1 MNFISSFIHRR
12 IAHRPNLLK
21 IVHNIGWLFFDKILR
36 MGVGFFVGV
45 WIVRYLGP
53 EQFGLLSLV
62 TAFVGLFGAFA
73 ALGLQGIVVRD
84 IVRNPDSAFET
95 LGTAAILQ
103 LIGGTAA
110 YLIVLVVIAYMRPDD
125 SIARSIVAILGST
138 MLLKASEISVY
149 WFESKVSSKYT
160 VWVQNGVFLVF
171 ATVKV
176 ILILQQA
183 SLIDF
188 VWIMLAEAVLVA
200 IILLGVMSK
209 YGLLLTKLRVS
220 IKRAKSLLKDSWPLL
235 LAGISV
241 TIYMKIDQ
249 IMLGYMIGDEVVG
262 IYSAASRISEV
273 WYFIPGAFVAS
284 TFPAILESKK
294 RSEKQYYERL
304 QKLYDLVVVISLVVM
319 LPMVFLSTYIVNLL
333 FGEAYSGAGI
343 ILSIHICS
351 TIFVS
356 LGLAS
361 GAWFTAENRQVL
373 ILQRTASGAVLN
385 VALNLFL
392 IPNFGA
398 IGAAIATVTSQAVST
413 LFFDGLQIETRRIFF
428 MKLKAMNPLRLH
440 NIFY

>member
-1 MNFISSFIHRR
+1 M
-12 IAHRPNLLK
+12 
-21 IVHNIGWLFFDKILR
+21 
-36 MGVGFFVGV
+36 GFFVGV

-53 EQFGLLSLV
+53 EQFGLLSFAI
-62 TAFVGLFGAFA
+62 AFTGMFGAFA

-84 IVRNPDSAFET
+84 IVRNPNCAPET
-95 LGTAAILQ
+95 LGTTAILQ
-103 LIGGTAA
+103 LIVGVAA
-110 YLIVLVVIAYMRPDD
+110 YLIVLVAIVYLRPDD
-125 SIARSIVAILGST
+125 SIARTIVAILGST

-149 WFESKVSSKYT
+149 WFESKVLSKYN

-176 ILILQQA
+176 ILILEQA
-183 SLIDF
+183 SLIAF
-188 VWIMLAEAVLVA
+188 VWITLVEAVVLA
-200 IILLGVMSK
+200 TILLGVVSK

-235 LAGISV
+235 LSGISI

-249 IMLGYMIGDEVVG
+249 IMLGYMIGDEAVG
-262 IYSAASRISEV
+262 IYSVACRISEV

-284 TFPAILESKK
+284 TFPAILEAKK
-294 RSEKQYYERL
+294 RSDKQYYLRL
-304 QKLYDLVVVISLVVM
+304 QKLYDLMVVISLIVM
-319 LPMVFLSTYIVNLL
+319 LPMVFLSIHIVTLL
-333 FGEAYSGAGI
+333 FGEAYRDAGI
-343 ILSIHICS
+343 ILSFHIWG

-385 VALNLFL
+385 VALNLLL

-398 IGAAIATVTSQAVST
+398 IGAAIATVASQAVST
-413 LFFDGLQIETRRIFF
+413 LLFDGLQIETRRIFF
-428 MKLKAMNPLRLH
+428 MKLKAMNLLRLH
-440 NIFY
+440 NIFHYKIL